1 MESERDPVMGSRSAA
16 KLDEEILGGWNTYLA
31 GLAECRES
39 GISKRS
45 SRRSHQA
52 ARPGWV
58 SVWNLREIQ
67 LWSVTE
73 LQSRVTKSCEYGKHT
88 WGFPIFLGV
97 PYFGV
102 LILRILLFK
111 VLYKCPFFSET
122 PNLPGVSKR
131 SSRRSPQ
138 SCQV

>member
-1 MESERDPVMGSRSAA
+1 MGSRRAA
-16 KLDEEILGGWNTYLA
+16 KLDEQILGVWKTYLA

-39 GISKRS
+39 GIWKRS

-67 LWSVTE
+67 LWSITE

-88 WGFPIFLGV
+88 WGFPKIRGTLFRG
-97 PYFGV
+97 PYTKDPT
-102 LILRILLFK
+102 I
-111 VLYKCPFFSET
+111 
-122 PNLPGVSKR
+122 
-131 SSRRSPQ
+131 
-138 SCQV
+138 